1 MNIFQRLRETLFRVY
16 NRPSLGRWEHAPH
29 LERPVYGV
37 YHIMLGHG
45 WQSLAQAQF
54 RSLKSSGLLDASN
67 KLFVSCITTEHGNEQ
82 DLKAVLNSQKV
93 EIISSTDNQK
103 RYEYPALEFI
113 KQLCDSE
120 DCFVYYFH
128 SKGISYQAIDSSDR
142 LFRSFC
148 RKIVAWREMLEYFIF
163 NKWHVAVN
171 VLATEY
177 DTYSAYRWPPRN
189 YTMYSGNFWWA
200 TAEHIRRLSAFNT
213 SVIESNRF
221 YSEVW
226 LFEKKHRQF
235 SAFDTIA
242 DLYFVRLPRSIYA
255 GVRTRLIDAIT
266 FVATYNWRKFQKHA
280 LNINYKQ
287 RCQKR
292 FQQLKD

>member
-103 RYEYPALEFI
+103 RYEYPAL
-113 KQLCDSE
+113 
-120 DCFVYYFH
+120 
-128 SKGISYQAIDSSDR
+128 GISYQAIDSSDR

-200 TAEHIRRLSAFNT
+200 TAEHIRRLPAFNT

-221 YSEVW
+221 YSDVW
-226 LFEKKHRQF
+226 LFEKQHRQF